1 MDITE
6 IADAFKKAR
15 LQKNYSQQHIA
26 EITGLGL
33 STISKL
39 ENNAASDIGTAK
51 LIILLSTVGLE
62 LYTRPAGHKR
72 TLDDI
77 ERERSIEPEPHA
89 QRHRA
94 SRYPY
99 RGTR

>member
-6 IADAFKKAR
+6 IVDAFRKAR
-15 LQKNYSQQHIA
+15 LQKNYSQQYIA
-26 EITGLGL
+26 EITGIGL

-39 ENNAASDIGTAK
+39 ESNAASEIGTAK
-51 LIILLSTVGLE
+51 MIILLSTVGLE

-77 ERERSIEPEPHA
+77 ERERDVESELGA

-94 SRYPY
+94 SKHPN
-99 RGTR
+99 RGG